1 MELPEGWKLVKLGD
15 IADILDKFR
24 KPLNKDERENIK
36 GNIPYCGANGI
47 IDYINDYIFDG
58 EYLLVAED
66 GGFFKKFERS
76 SYIFKGKFWANN
88 HVHVLQIKKEFSLN
102 KYVHYF
108 LYFEDLEKYCSGA
121 TRLKLNQKML
131 KNLLIPIPYK
141 DNKPDLQKQ
150 KEIVN
155 KIETLFNNIN
165 KAIELRQKAINE
177 TKDLFNSVL
186 NNVFKDEGFELV
198 RLGDVGK
205 YINGRAFKPSEW
217 EETGL
222 PIIRIQNLNNP
233 NAPYNYCSKP
243 VEKKYYIQNGDLLIS
258 WSASI
263 DAYIWSGGKAL
274 LNQHIFK
281 VELKNEYIDKK
292 YMYFAI
298 KPILKSIMDKT
309 HGSTMKHIT
318 KKKFEY
324 GL

>member
-1 MELPEGWKLVKLGD
+1 M
-15 IADILDKFR
+15 
-24 KPLNKDERENIK
+24 
-36 GNIPYCGANGI
+36 
-47 IDYINDYIFDG
+47 
-58 EYLLVAED
+58 
-66 GGFFKKFERS
+66 
-76 SYIFKGKFWANN
+76 
-88 HVHVLQIKKEFSLN
+88 QIKKEFSLN

-318 KKKFEY
+318 KKKFESLLIPIPY
-324 GL
+324 KDNKPDLQKQKEIAEYLDNLHNKIKRLEELQEKQLNLFKELKESILNKAFKGELV